1 MIKTWFTLSLL
12 LLSSNAIAQQLTH
25 YTAVRVQKAQSLMQ
39 NEQHTEAIQNLT
51 SISTNNAYDKAF
63 VARMLGVLYWQNG
76 QVALAT
82 ENLESAVSSGLLQD
96 ENAWV
101 TQRMLADIY
110 LSKQQFT
117 EALQHYYSLLEA
129 IPESQTVGDIWFR
142 IAQAH
147 YQIAEWEKVIPA
159 SKKHLASAPLERI
172 PSLSLTLG
180 AQMQL
185 KDWDAAINTL
195 NQLIVQEP
203 HKVEWWRQ
211 LAGLQMQ
218 TNRHGE
224 ALDTLTLAK
233 LNEIALTESD
243 KRLMAQLYVK
253 RGIPERAALEISE
266 LNDALT
272 DIHLLVEQAT
282 YWQMAKEWQF
292 AIDIWQKAAQLD
304 PAYHWEVSQLLL
316 QQGHFNQAL
325 ATLNLVEGRDEQVAL
340 AKTRAYYKLGQF
352 DNAIVEAKLANT
364 IKPTPHAQSWI
375 TYLSQR
381 RQQV

>member
-12 LLSSNAIAQQLTH
+12 LLSSNAIARQLTH

-39 NEQHTEAIQNLT
+39 IEQHTEAIQNLT
-51 SISTNNAYDKAF
+51 SISTSNAYDKAF

-129 IPESQTVGDIWFR
+129 IPETQTVGDIWFR
-142 IAQAH
+142 VAQAH

-159 SKKHLASAPLERI
+159 SKKHLANTPLELT

-180 AQMQL
+180 AQMHL
-185 KDWDAAINTL
+185 KDWDGAINTL

-218 TNRHGE
+218 TNRHDE

-272 DIHLLVEQAT
+272 DVHLLVEQAT

-292 AIDIWQKAAQLD
+292 AIDIWQKAARLD
-304 PAYHWEVSQLLL
+304 PAYHWEVSQLSL
-316 QQGHFNQAL
+316 QQGHFKQAL

-375 TYLSQR
+375 TYLSQL
-381 RQQV
+381 RQQA